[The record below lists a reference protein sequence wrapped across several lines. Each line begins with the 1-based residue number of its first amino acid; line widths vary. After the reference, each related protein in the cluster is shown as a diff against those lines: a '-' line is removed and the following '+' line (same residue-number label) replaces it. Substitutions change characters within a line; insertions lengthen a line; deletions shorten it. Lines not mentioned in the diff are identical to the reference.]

1 MSSIEEESYMGRPL
15 RLKIRNL
22 EIWNLEIDR
31 LDKETNLSRKA
42 LPEFSIHF
50 YSIRNKLAEKEE
62 LFPKLFY
69 KSAIIYQLFI
79 RWRRSSRRKNTK
91 MKDGQLQP
99 LASFEIFMCDKY
111 KQEMPEELWEIT
123 LSATFTMACL

>member
-50 YSIRNKLAEKEE
+50 I
-62 LFPKLFY
+62 
-69 KSAIIYQLFI
+69 
-79 RWRRSSRRKNTK
+79 
-91 MKDGQLQP
+91 
-99 LASFEIFMCDKY
+99 
-111 KQEMPEELWEIT
+111 
-123 LSATFTMACL
+123 